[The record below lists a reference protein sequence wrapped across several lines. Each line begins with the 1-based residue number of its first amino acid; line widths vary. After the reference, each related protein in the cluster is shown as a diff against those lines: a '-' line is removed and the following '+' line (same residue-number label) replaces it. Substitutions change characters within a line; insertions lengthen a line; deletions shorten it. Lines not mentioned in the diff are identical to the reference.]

1 MIYIGTVNEWIN
13 QKENKTLE
21 LISQQ
26 LSRGMS

>member
-1 MIYIGTVNEWIN
+1 MFYLVNVNEWIKK
-13 QKENKTLE
+13 KENKTLE